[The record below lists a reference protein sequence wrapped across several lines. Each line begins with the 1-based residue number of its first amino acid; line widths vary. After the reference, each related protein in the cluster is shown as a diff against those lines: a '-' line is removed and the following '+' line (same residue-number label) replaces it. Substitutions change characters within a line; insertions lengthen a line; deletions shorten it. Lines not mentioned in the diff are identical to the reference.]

1 MQSLIYWQVV
11 GIIEVRMVTNEPN
24 LKEIERRAY
33 TSYHQDGLLDIFVGA
48 YVLGLGLGVYMDV
61 IWEYG
66 FAAIM
71 PAILMATALPIWIAA
86 KRRITVPR
94 IGFVNFGIRGKN
106 KLTAILIGTMV
117 AGLFAFFAFTLVTSQ
132 SGMRQW
138 VDLVFQNG
146 MVILGLGSLAV
157 CFIFGYSMGLRRL
170 YTYGILAS
178 IALAI
183 GHFVDRSIIS
193 FAYILTALGT
203 MVIVSG
209 IALLIRFVKK
219 YPLKG
224 DKTIAK

>member
-1 MQSLIYWQVV
+1 M
-11 GIIEVRMVTNEPN
+11 IEVRMVTNEPN
-24 LKEIERRAY
+24 LNEIERRAY